1 MKFCIKTFNPNK
13 ALGAFMNKLTLC
25 TILLSCG
32 FLSASFEKDSRRAA
46 KIEREEQGIKLKSK
60 TAEEFYKAKVER
72 KLENM
77 RKQEAKMQRHKEKT
91 SHK

>member
-1 MKFCIKTFNPNK
+1 
-13 ALGAFMNKLTLC
+13 MNKLTLC
-25 TILLSCG
+25 TLLLSCG
-32 FLSASFEKDSRRAA
+32 FLSASFEKDSRRSARD
-46 KIEREEQGIKLKSK
+46 EREEQSVKQRAK
-60 TAEEFYKAKVER
+60 TAEECYQAKLER